1 MSSLAELAPT
11 VRFVDREEL
20 SKAVEEHLVQLGI
33 DPNPAITARELQAQM
48 VAEGVRPE
56 ENWATR
62 ELLCTR
68 YGDPPTQP
76 TE

>member
-1 MSSLAELAPT
+1 MNTLANLAPT

-20 SKAVEEHLVQLGI
+20 GKAMEEHLVQLGI
-33 DPNPAITARELQAQM
+33 DPSPTITARELQVQM

-68 YGDPPTQP
+68 YG
-76 TE
+76 EAAAE